1 MSWLPRLV
9 GRKYVSVPMV
19 GRFVAGSTFVVIGH
33 TSQQAAARIVENMR
47 FDQTRCHSIF
57 LIQVLLSC
65 ASTASGSVLADKP
78 RFGLIVLLR
87 GIRNPMNV
95 SLAPLRHVSFTI
107 GSVTSV
113 MSVATVGSTPE
124 MRCSR

>member
-1 MSWLPRLV
+1 
-9 GRKYVSVPMV
+9 MV

-33 TSQQAAARIVENMR
+33 TSQHAATRKVENMR
-47 FDQTRCHSIF
+47 CDQMRCHSIF

-65 ASTASGSVLADKP
+65 ARTASGSVLADRP
-78 RFGLIVLLR
+78 RFGLILLLR
-87 GIRNPMNV
+87 GIRKPTNV
-95 SLAPLRHVSFTI
+95 SLAPLRHVSFSI

-113 MSVATVGSTPE
+113 MSVATAGSTPE